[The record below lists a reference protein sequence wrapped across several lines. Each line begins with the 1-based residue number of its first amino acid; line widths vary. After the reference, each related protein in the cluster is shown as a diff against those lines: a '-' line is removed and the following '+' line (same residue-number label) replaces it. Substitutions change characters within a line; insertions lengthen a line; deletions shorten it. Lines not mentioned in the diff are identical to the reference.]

1 MDSNPYLPGSAAAA
15 NAGMLSHDDKSGN
28 DFDFSIPSDLSPD
41 NGGAPTEEAPTD
53 YYEEAPTDYYEEAPT
68 DHLDGVPTG
77 NRTTLLP
84 ELGSFLLPEQEQSR
98 AVSPGGSLNLNAFL
112 SGPLLSDPLL
122 SDPLLSDPLTP
133 APTPAPPT
141 QTHPGLAP
149 PGHNLLGPPSMN
161 YAANSF
167 YPTAQNPYPP
177 QQSFT
182 SVSAHGDQMYLPSW
196 QPPLPDNRYTNGYV
210 QTQNTWNTPMG
221 QVPQPNRFPDNT
233 QNLLY
238 GAQQP
243 SRNYSPVT
251 GHYVSS
257 VNYDS
262 DSETLGNENNNNQ
275 INPGDKISYARGD
288 KANKLKIADPSKF
301 YTKPMEMPQPWEIDG
316 TTFSY
321 DAYGHLTSGL
331 TFNADQLRNY
341 FEYCPR
347 QLRLWVQ
354 HHPAQCN
361 SRMIGRDHS
370 CRYSGCPVLSKNIG
384 PGWHRVVF
392 DEYSLLTKNGD
403 KDPFHI
409 AGAMHLWCFERC
421 FDPAQYYH
429 KGALRPDVRV
439 LPKEEKNPM
448 ALNRHPDKHI
458 VEQTFMPWIKRQ
470 LKIGPQ
476 MMPRPEEES
485 LSQALFNHHLTAQS
499 VTRQMTRDKRFNK
512 KQTKVKKTADCH
524 KGNLGLWVA
533 ENNKEREQKRLEKQ
547 VTKEMMMAH
556 GMNANTNLFGNN
568 TAARM
573 AQGANDETIPAPSMQ
588 LLAQATYPEDRL
600 LMPPPPPRGSD
611 VSSSSDG
618 RGSSGPDVRGKKLVG
633 KKRARNDG
641 EDDDSDSDSDCDCLP
656 DPSDEFAGPRIYKR
670 AHKRVRISEGDEADA
685 GLRKFNEML
694 KRRAG
699 ELGCRRRTWCSGDDP
714 RRLQRGILA

>member
-53 YYEEAPTDYYEEAPT
+53 YYEEAPTD
-68 DHLDGVPTG
+68 HLDGVPTG

-84 ELGSFLLPEQEQSR
+84 EL
-98 AVSPGGSLNLNAFL
+98 
-112 SGPLLSDPLL
+112 
-122 SDPLLSDPLTP
+122 
-133 APTPAPPT
+133 
-141 QTHPGLAP
+141 
-149 PGHNLLGPPSMN
+149 
-161 YAANSF
+161 
-167 YPTAQNPYPP
+167 
-177 QQSFT
+177 
-182 SVSAHGDQMYLPSW
+182 
-196 QPPLPDNRYTNGYV
+196 
-210 QTQNTWNTPMG
+210 
-221 QVPQPNRFPDNT
+221 
-233 QNLLY
+233 
-238 GAQQP
+238 
-243 SRNYSPVT
+243 
-251 GHYVSS
+251 
-257 VNYDS
+257 
-262 DSETLGNENNNNQ
+262 
-275 INPGDKISYARGD
+275 GDKISYARGD